1 MCTNELL
8 LREII
13 LEVNTSCI
21 HVSLFALLLYCLVEL
36 EILTWTGKSRTY
48 LPASTPVIE
57 IQKYNQIMQKLLSL
71 NLESSTSFYCL
82 FLRFWAKLFHVFRL
96 LALQH
101 SNEIS
106 YSEVGGV
113 LNIQWSS
120 QAHGIQIVYNIH

>member
-82 FLRFWAKLFHVFRL
+82 FLRF
-96 LALQH
+96 
-101 SNEIS
+101 
-106 YSEVGGV
+106 
-113 LNIQWSS
+113 
-120 QAHGIQIVYNIH
+120 